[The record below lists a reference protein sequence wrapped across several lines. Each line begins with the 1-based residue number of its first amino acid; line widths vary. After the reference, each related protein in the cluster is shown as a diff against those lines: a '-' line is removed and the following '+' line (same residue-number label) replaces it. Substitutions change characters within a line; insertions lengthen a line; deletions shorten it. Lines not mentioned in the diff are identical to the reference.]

1 MSTQQVNPFSS
12 FKTNLNSVNTTSAN
26 TAATNPQKAENT
38 AQQDSKNNKKAAIVG
53 TLAALAFAGTVA
65 AVAIKRHKVP
75 DEVQSALNNFKTT
88 NEAVNTLA
96 EDVQKQ
102 VDETI
107 ECAQK
112 LFDEVTRLFKKGDEI
127 AADGT
132 VLRKIT
138 GDDTVKI
145 MEEFSQDGVLT
156 RSSYFVN
163 GVPRSITEGIEEFAD
178 GSQKIAREVDFYE
191 NGKLAWYREGYE
203 FHSDGLWKFAKE
215 IDFYKNGK
223 PGWYREGHE
232 FHSDGLW
239 KCAKEIIFEDGKPS
253 WYYEGSERLADGL
266 KTIAKKIDFKD
277 GKPFCYHDYHEGV
290 EVLADRSE
298 KIAKHYELTD
308 KGWQEILQ

>member
-1 MSTQQVNPFSS
+1 MSIQQVNPFSS

-102 VDETI
+102 TDEAI

-132 VLRKIT
+132 VLRKISD
-138 GDDTVKI
+138 GDTRKF
-145 MEEFSQDGVLT
+145 MAEYSQDGVLT
-156 RSSYFVN
+156 RSSCFVN
-163 GVPRSITEGIEEFAD
+163 GVPKSITEGIEEFAD
-178 GSQKIAREVDFYE
+178 GSKKIAREVSFHE

-203 FHSDGLWKFAKE
+203 TNSDGLWKFAKE
-215 IDFYKNGK
+215 MYFQKNGK
-223 PGWYREGHE
+223 PAWYTESGE
-232 FHSDGLW
+232 EL
-239 KCAKEIIFEDGKPS
+239 A
-253 WYYEGSERLADGL
+253 EGSL
-266 KTIAKKIDFKD
+266 
-277 GKPFCYHDYHEGV
+277 
-290 EVLADRSE
+290 
-298 KIAKHYELTD
+298 KIAKQYELTD
-308 KGWQEILQ
+308 KGWQKVSR